1 MSTRRLP
8 PLHAL
13 RAFEAAARHH
23 SLSRAAD
30 ELAVTVGAVSR
41 QVAKLEDFLGAK
53 LFERRHQQVVLTEA
67 GAAYAAKLQSLFD
80 QLQQTTDAHF
90 DLRPDPGLLRIGVF
104 STYALHFLLPRLA
117 RFKQRFPE
125 IKLELDSAAKPVDPN
140 DRNVDLS
147 IWHGNGDWPHLVVQH
162 LFDEE
167 VMPVASP
174 ALLNG
179 HEIRVPDDLAPLLLL
194 HSVRRLDDWEIWLKA
209 TGATKVDPHRGLRLE
224 NSTLVYEAARNGLG
238 VAMAQTML
246 IHDGIAHERLVPV
259 LDLPVRTGKYVYLVC
274 SEAKAGKRNIVLFSQ
289 WLKEEVAAAL
299 AAIAL
304 DGEKL
309 KQSG

>member
-1 MSTRRLP
+1 MPTRRLP

-30 ELAVTVGAVSR
+30 ELAVTVGAISR

-53 LFERRHQQVVLTEA
+53 LFERRHQQVVLTES

-80 QLQQTTDAHF
+80 NLQQTTDAHF

-104 STYALHFLLPRLA
+104 STYALHFLMPRLA

-125 IKLELDSAAKPVDPN
+125 IKLELDSAAKPIDPN

-147 IWHGNGDWPHLVVQH
+147 IWLGNGDWPNLVVEH

-179 HEIRVPDDLAPLLLL
+179 QQIGHADDLAPFLLL
-194 HSVRRLDDWEIWLKA
+194 HSVRRLDDWEVWLKA
-209 TGATKVDPHRGLRLE
+209 AGATKVDAYRGLRLE

-238 VAMAQTML
+238 LAMAQTML
-246 IHDGIAHERLVPV
+246 IADGIAHERLVPV
-259 LDLPVRTGKYVYLVC
+259 MDLPVRTGRAGYLVC

-289 WLKEEVAAAL
+289 WLKDEVNSAMAAL
-299 AAIAL
+299 QPS
-304 DGEKL
+304 GEKL
-309 KQSG
+309 KQA